1 MLSSQELSLCVKSV
15 RLWQQ
20 HTVLVEYSY
29 WISETLCKCV
39 QIEKDLL
46 KLGDVFFFTRFKKKK
61 KKFSIHV
68 QSSMQIQKKKW
79 RSLDKVRRFSAY
91 VWLDRYNMFL

>member
-46 KLGDVFFFTRFKKKK
+46 KLGGVFFFTRFKKKK
-61 KKFSIHV
+61 KKVFHSCTVEHANTEKEV
-68 QSSMQIQKKKW
+68 EKS
-79 RSLDKVRRFSAY
+79 R
-91 VWLDRYNMFL
+91 